1 MSLEEYS
8 NYLIENLGVSEE
20 TINCITGINGYNE
33 NTLDDILY
41 YFTGYRTIEQYT
53 RYEDLE
59 TYREYYGIDEE
70 EEEEEEF

>member
-8 NYLIENLGVSEE
+8 NYLIENLGVNEE
-20 TINCITGINGYNE
+20 VVNCITSINGYNE
-33 NTLDDILY
+33 NTLDDVLY

-70 EEEEEEF
+70 EYED